1 MPQIGPQKIQNE
13 KINALAQLSLPRKMF
28 QNPNMEGGRH

>member
-1 MPQIGPQKIQNE
+1 MCQIGPQKIQKE
-13 KINALAQLSLPRKMF
+13 KITVLAQLSVPRKMF